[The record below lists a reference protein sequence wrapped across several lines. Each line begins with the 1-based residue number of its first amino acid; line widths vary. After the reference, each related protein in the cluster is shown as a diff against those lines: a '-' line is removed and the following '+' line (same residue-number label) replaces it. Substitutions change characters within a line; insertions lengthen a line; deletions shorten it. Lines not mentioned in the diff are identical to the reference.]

1 LTTDSP
7 AGALVR
13 YVTVPNVISI
23 VRLTA
28 APGLIVLAALEMGM
42 AFLALSILLLL
53 TDWVD
58 GRIARAWKQETTFG
72 ARLDAIS
79 DVAIYVCIAVG
90 IWLLRPEE
98 FWAERYW
105 LMTIVASYL
114 LSLAV
119 CFAKFGCLPN
129 YHTRLAKTSW
139 LLVTVG
145 VIAFIVGYV
154 WPIRLAMAVVIAA
167 NFESIA
173 VTLALRQWR
182 TDVNSLAEAMK
193 SPEKPTK

>member
-1 LTTDSP
+1 
-7 AGALVR
+7 VR

-23 VRLTA
+23 VRLLA
-28 APGLIVLAALEMGM
+28 APALIALGAWDMSA
-42 AFLALSILLLL
+42 AFLALAIVLLF

-79 DVAIYVCIAVG
+79 DATIYACIAVG

-105 LMTIVASYL
+105 LMVLVSSYL
-114 LSLAV
+114 LSLLV
-119 CFAKFGCLPN
+119 CLIKFGCLPN

-139 LLVTVG
+139 FLVTVG
-145 VIAFIVGYV
+145 VIAFLLGYP
-154 WPIRLAMAVVIAA
+154 WPIRLAMAAVTVA

-173 VTLALRQWR
+173 VTLTLRRWR
-182 TDVNSLAEAMK
+182 ADINSLADAVR
-193 SPEKPTK
+193 KPDHKTAEMESTRSAP